1 MIRPLTLL
9 GIYGEDPSF
18 GDPTCLAGL
27 ATNQVEIDIS
37 RSVLGYSI
45 PLSVFP
51 MSYLHPDQRG
61 FHIQKFPYALR
72 HFGCSSGAF
81 HSLVCVPVELSS
93 SGSAAIPHSITLW
106 AFQAA

>member
-1 MIRPLTLL
+1 MIRRRTLP
-9 GIYGEDPSF
+9 GINGEDSSF

-51 MSYLHPDQRG
+51 MSYLHPARRG
-61 FHIQKFPYALR
+61 FHIQDSRMPYGILM
-72 HFGCSSGAF
+72 F
-81 HSLVCVPVELSS
+81 
-93 SGSAAIPHSITLW
+93 
-106 AFQAA
+106 

>member
-37 RSVLGYSI
+37 GSVLGYSI

-51 MSYLHPDQRG
+51 LSYLHPDRRR
-61 FHIQKFPYALR
+61 FHTPSPCGLSKQLR
-72 HFGCSSGAF
+72 HQPA
-81 HSLVCVPVELSS
+81 E
-93 SGSAAIPHSITLW
+93 
-106 AFQAA
+106 Q